1 MNYVN
6 KKGFTFMESLVGLS
20 LFSLI
25 LMLYLP
31 AFYLELSR
39 VSALEKETQQ
49 WQIFSE
55 LVNLTLHPNITE
67 EQCEILKQSISMKY
81 SYTISLFDC
90 QTQQCFIRFS
100 DGEVYDVILEEIS
113 SSPSP

>member
-1 MNYVN
+1 MSYVN
-6 KKGFTFMESLVGLS
+6 KKGFTFIESLVGLS

-39 VSALEKETQQ
+39 VSTLQRETQH
-49 WQIFSE
+49 WQIFHE
-55 LVNLTLHPNITE
+55 LVSLRLDPKVTD
-67 EQCEILKQSISMKY
+67 EQFELAKHSIATKR
-81 SYTISLFDC
+81 SYIVNAFDC
-90 QTQQCFIRFS
+90 QAHQCFIQFS

-113 SSPSP
+113 PSAAS

>member
-6 KKGFTFMESLVGLS
+6 KKGFTFIESLVGLS

-39 VSALEKETQQ
+39 VSTLQRETQQ
-49 WQIFSE
+49 WQLFHQMVMLRLDPNLSE
-55 LVNLTLHPNITE
+55 VQFELASTL
-67 EQCEILKQSISMKY
+67 
-81 SYTISLFDC
+81 
-90 QTQQCFIRFS
+90 R
-100 DGEVYDVILEEIS
+100 
-113 SSPSP
+113 